1 MLVVFLLIF
10 VKLHWSG
17 QERKLGSHLI
27 PPPPPPPPFPN
38 SRCPTPTPP
47 SPHIVIVWSS
57 VVVRHVRVKCGGKLG
72 NHSLQLENG
81 ESGIGFFRISDPGSQ
96 DHI

>member
-17 QERKLGSHLI
+17 QERKLGSRH
-27 PPPPPPPPFPN
+27 PPPIPKFQM
-38 SRCPTPTPP
+38 SHSHPP

>member
-17 QERKLGSHLI
+17 QERKLGSHS
-27 PPPPPPPPFPN
+27 PPPPPFPN
-38 SRCPTPTPP
+38 SRCPTPYPP

>member
-17 QERKLGSHLI
+17 QERKLGSRH
-27 PPPPPPPPFPN
+27 PPPPIPKFQM
-38 SRCPTPTPP
+38 SHSHPP

>member
-27 PPPPPPPPFPN
+27 TPPPPPPIPKFQM
-38 SRCPTPTPP
+38 SHSHPP

>member
-17 QERKLGSHLI
+17 QERKLGSRHPPI
-27 PPPPPPPPFPN
+27 PR
-38 SRCPTPTPP
+38 SQMSHSHPP

>member
-1 MLVVFLLIF
+1 MLVVCLLIF

-27 PPPPPPPPFPN
+27 PKFQM
-38 SRCPTPTPP
+38 SHSHPP

>member
-17 QERKLGSHLI
+17 QERKLGSRHPPPLI
-27 PPPPPPPPFPN
+27 PKFQM
-38 SRCPTPTPP
+38 SHSHPP
-47 SPHIVIVWSS
+47 SPHIVIVCSS